1 MAQCLVPSWI
11 KTNMWQITCI
21 FLPSYSSSI
30 WLSIFTFSKYC
41 NCFRQI
47 LYDYFQD
54 CHHITCTNA
63 FEGQAWKQACLCLSL
78 DYLLWSTIKPVNN
91 ILVKSW
97 NTLIDWLIDTA
108 ICAKYSTISEK
119 RHTPR
124 KRSPWPP
131 KKMKMRSQ
139 KKSFIES
146 TMAWIFCKKPGP
158 ICYILASG
166 ASFLIYTPPIGGH
179 HPVLFFPSQIQRN
192 IVQRC
197 AIPLHTW

>member
-11 KTNMWQITCI
+11 KTNMWQITWI

-63 FEGQAWKQACLCLSL
+63 FEGQSWKQACLCLSL
-78 DYLLWSTIKPVNN
+78 DCLLWLTIKPVNN

-97 NTLIDWLIDTA
+97 NTYWLIEPMQLWQPDN
-108 ICAKYSTISEK
+108 KN
-119 RHTPR
+119 HTNPTHPTCQ
-124 KRSPWPP
+124 SVLIHLFSMVPL
-131 KKMKMRSQ
+131 
-139 KKSFIES
+139 FL
-146 TMAWIFCKKPGP
+146 TGFCQIHRLLLLRYCGQSVVRFF
-158 ICYILASG
+158 YIL
-166 ASFLIYTPPIGGH
+166 
-179 HPVLFFPSQIQRN
+179 
-192 IVQRC
+192 
-197 AIPLHTW
+197 

>member
-11 KTNMWQITCI
+11 KTNMWQITWI

-97 NTLIDWLIDTA
+97 NTLIDWLID
-108 ICAKYSTISEK
+108 
-119 RHTPR
+119 
-124 KRSPWPP
+124 W
-131 KKMKMRSQ
+131 
-139 KKSFIES
+139 
-146 TMAWIFCKKPGP
+146 AWCWCLCQLKIVIFYFPC
-158 ICYILASG
+158 LASVVEMKNKG
-166 ASFLIYTPPIGGH
+166 VWFLDV
-179 HPVLFFPSQIQRN
+179 VLF
-192 IVQRC
+192 
-197 AIPLHTW
+197 H